1 MSTRSYIA
9 KQVGPDQYRTIFCHF
24 DGYLDHVGAMLA
36 GHYDTEEMVDKL
48 LDVGDVDA
56 LYPQLY
62 PDPDQPH
69 DHWNKQQDVTV
80 AYGRDYG
87 ELESEATVK
96 TMDELE
102 QESGYIEFTY
112 IFAEDKRWKFFHA
125 GQSCEG
131 LKDLKDTLDQMG
143 IDYLPEAQTEE
154 VAFEQT
160 M

>member
-24 DGYLDHVGAMLA
+24 DGYLEHVGAMLA

-80 AYGRDYG
+80 AYGREYG
-87 ELESEATVK
+87 EMESEATIK

-102 QESGYIEFTY
+102 
-112 IFAEDKRWKFFHA
+112 K
-125 GQSCEG
+125 
-131 LKDLKDTLDQMG
+131 
-143 IDYLPEAQTEE
+143 
-154 VAFEQT
+154 
-160 M
+160 